1 MKKKK
6 QDDVLQIN
14 SNQEEVSNENIE
26 MQILIL
32 RSGKKHDEMLDI
44 PIKTR

>member
-26 MQILIL
+26 MQILML
-32 RSGKKHDEMLDI
+32 GSGKKHDEMLVI